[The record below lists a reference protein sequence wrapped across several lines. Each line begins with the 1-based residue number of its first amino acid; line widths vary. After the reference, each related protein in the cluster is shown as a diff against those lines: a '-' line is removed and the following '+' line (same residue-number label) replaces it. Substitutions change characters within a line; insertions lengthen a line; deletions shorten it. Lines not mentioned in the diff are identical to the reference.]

1 MQSNNTFFIQDL
13 INIKAGTLIAGL
25 LGALVTMLRKSEGSL
40 QARIT
45 GYIIA
50 IISVLYLVPFL
61 VWGIEWKFGLILHTT
76 AENMLSFIFGMI
88 SQTLT
93 EAFVDDPLGSCYKW
107 AEGLK
112 KLKRVVWNGEAMDVK
127 NEPIPKSEDVKK

>member
-25 LGALVTMLRKSEGSL
+25 LGALITMLRKSDGSL

-45 GYIIA
+45 GYVIA
-50 IISVLYLVPFL
+50 VISVLYLVPFL
-61 VWGIEWKFGLILHTT
+61 IWAIDWKFGLILHAS
-76 AENMLSFIFGMI
+76 AENLLAFIFGML
-88 SQTLT
+88 SQALT

-107 AEGLK
+107 AAGFK
-112 KLKRVVWNGEAMDVK
+112 KLKRVIWNGEAMDVK
-127 NEPIPKSEDVKK
+127 SEAIPKKSEDVK